1 MDFGKGLLLV
11 YRKDVQHIQLTLS
24 LVAGPGP
31 RAGVKISFFPS
42 PFSTRVSPPRPS
54 EVRPSRMEVASF
66 STCWRSGGGIILVD
80 ITGPDTSLPSAP
92 WGTSQDIM
100 LATSAAM
107 CQAPS
112 PVFSIIS
119 LDLPLKS
126 LPTPYLGVTWVNTQL
141 LLLLLNIGLLKSIN
155 QLPNKKNPFIL
166 S

>member
-1 MDFGKGLLLV
+1 MDLGKGLLLV

-31 RAGVKISFFPS
+31 AAGVKISVFPS
-42 PFSTRVSPPRPS
+42 PFSTWVSLSSLS

-66 STCWRSGGGIILVD
+66 SSCWRSGSGTILVD

-112 PVFSIIS
+112 LVFSIIS

-126 LPTPYLGVTWVNTQL
+126 LSTPYLGVTWVNAQL
-141 LLLLLNIGLLKSIN
+141 LLLLLNIGL
-155 QLPNKKNPFIL
+155 
-166 S
+166 